1 MAKTIKDAAKQMPL
15 GTRKIF
21 INLWE
26 SVHVLDLYDGD
37 LKIYLEV
44 IQNQIENKNKKINL
58 TENLINHV
66 KKILE

>member
-1 MAKTIKDAAKQMPL
+1 MAKTVKDAAKQMPR

-21 INLWE
+21 IKLWE